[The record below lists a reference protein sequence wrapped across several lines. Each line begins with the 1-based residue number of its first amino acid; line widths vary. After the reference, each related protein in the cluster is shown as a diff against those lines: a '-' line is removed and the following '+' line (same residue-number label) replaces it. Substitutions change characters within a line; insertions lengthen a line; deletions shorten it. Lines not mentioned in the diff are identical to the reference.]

1 MKRLLLLLL
10 ASPLTVSAQRLACTG
25 RIEGPSHEA
34 VTFATV
40 TLLRDGTQAAGTATD
55 AEGCF
60 ALEVPEGTYTLDI
73 RHLCYR
79 AVEHTVT
86 LDAPTNLGIL
96 VLEPLGTQIDAVA
109 VTALAVERRADRFV
123 VEVHDTP
130 ALAGRDAT
138 ELLEQAPGVW
148 LDDEGLTIN
157 GAGGTKIF
165 IDERELQLSPS
176 DQADYLRTLTAGDI
190 ARIEVIPQTGA
201 EYAAD
206 TRGGVVRIT
215 LRRRLRNGA
224 NGSVQFSTTQ
234 SAALSSYAPA
244 ANVSL
249 RAGKWTINASGAGT
263 FTPQAEGRYDE
274 SRIYRQPGPQ
284 FAASSTMD
292 LHTNYGR
299 GRLGVIRDIGER
311 HTLALEGEYT
321 VDDHRNP
328 TRSQSDLTVDG
339 IRRLTDSRYRQS
351 GNERTFSGTFNYIL
365 HLDTLG
371 SAFKL
376 LADYTHNVVRADN
389 SYRSTVTVPESSHDT
404 LYRSDAASRRDILTV
419 DAGLEKH
426 LPHGILLRTGAK
438 YTHNATSDRTGYAGF
453 GRQEWIARP
462 EYGYALDY
470 TEQIGALYASFTVD
484 AGRWNAGAGVRGEY
498 TRTTGKGIGRSY
510 FDLFPGA
517 SASYAFNALK
527 TWMLVAQY
535 SRNIERPAFSYLN
548 PGRIQISDYSYQV
561 GNPSLRPTYLHR
573 LSLTAVWKYRYTLSV
588 GGNRHRNLVR
598 EICRTDTDD
607 PQISWIIPENH
618 YAEDHWFAAASAPLQ
633 PTRWWKLTLGFV
645 GVMQRIELVRHAGV
659 ATHYLM
665 FANAVSGFTLP
676 AGFYL
681 ECSYNGQS
689 RLYSGTSE
697 VAPRHIFS
705 LAAKK
710 RFCRDRLTLT
720 LAVRNLTDRGVGY
733 ASETGTFR
741 HRTTGRQAG
750 QGRCYKVGLAWN
762 FRTGREFR
770 ARQIESASQAE
781 RRRLSKTEAQS
792 K

>member
-10 ASPLTVSAQRLACTG
+10 ASPLTVSAQNRTYTG
-25 RIEGPSHEA
+25 RIEGPAHHA
-34 VTFATV
+34 VAFATV

-55 AEGCF
+55 DAGRF
-60 ALEVPEGTYTLDI
+60 ALDVAEGTYTLDI
-73 RHLCYR
+73 RHLSYR
-79 AVEHTVT
+79 PVRHTVT
-86 LDAPTNLGIL
+86 LGAQSQLGVIAM
-96 VLEPLGTQIDAVA
+96 EPLATQIDAVA

-130 ALAGRDAT
+130 ALAGRDAV

-148 LDDEGLTIN
+148 IDDEGVTIN
-157 GAGGTKIF
+157 GARGAKIF
-165 IDERELQLSPS
+165 IDERALQLPPAE
-176 DQADYLRTLTAGDI
+176 QADYLRTLTAGDI
-190 ARIEVIPQTGA
+190 ARIEVIPLTGA

-206 TRGGVVRIT
+206 TRGGAVRIT
-215 LRRRLRNGA
+215 LRRRHRNGA
-224 NGSVQFSTTQ
+224 NGSVQFSATQ

-249 RAGKWTINASGAGT
+249 RAGGWTINASGAGT

-274 SRIYRQPGPQ
+274 SRVYRRPGQ
-284 FAASSTMD
+284 RFTASSTMD
-292 LHTNYGR
+292 LRTNYGR
-299 GRLGVIRDIGER
+299 GRLGVVRDIGKR
-311 HTLALEGEYT
+311 HTLALDGEYT
-321 VDDHRNP
+321 AGDHRTP
-328 TRSQSDLTVDG
+328 THSQSDLTVDA

-365 HLDTLG
+365 RLDTLG

-376 LADYTHNVVRADN
+376 IADFTHNAVGSDNRYETILRSQAVR
-389 SYRSTVTVPESSHDT
+389 RDT
-404 LYRSDAASRRDILTV
+404 SYRSDASSRRDILTI
-419 DAGLEKH
+419 DAGLEKR
-426 LPHGILLRTGAK
+426 LPHGIRLRAGAK
-438 YTHNATSDRTGYAGF
+438 YTRNAANDRTDYAGF

-470 TEQIGALYASFTVD
+470 TEQIGALYAAFTAD
-484 AGRWNAGAGVRGEY
+484 AGRWNAGAGLRGEY
-498 TRTTGKGIGRSY
+498 TLTAGKGIGRSC
-510 FDLFPGA
+510 FDLFPSA
-517 SASYAFNALK
+517 SASYAFDALK

-535 SRNIERPAFSYLN
+535 TRNIERPAFSYLN

-561 GNPSLRPTYLHR
+561 GNPALRPAYQHR
-573 LSLTAVWKYRYTLSV
+573 LSLTAVWNYRYTLTV
-588 GGNRHRNLVR
+588 GGNLHRDLVR
-598 EICRTDTDD
+598 EVCRTDAGDGQTAR
-607 PQISWIIPENH
+607 IVPENH
-618 YAEDHWFAAASAPLQ
+618 DAEDHWFVAANAPLQ
-633 PTRWWKLTLGFV
+633 PASWWNLTFDFV

-665 FANAVSGFTLP
+665 FANVVSGFTLP

-681 ECSYNGQS
+681 ECSYNGRS

-720 LAVRNLTDRGVGY
+720 FAVRNLADRGVGY
-733 ASETGTFR
+733 ASQTEAFR

-750 QGRCYKVGLAWN
+750 QGRCYKVGLVWN

-770 ARQIESASQAE
+770 TRQIESAAQAE
-781 RRRLSKTEAQS
+781 RRRLSKTETQS